1 MEAYFLL
8 IGAVWAFFAACCW
21 QFNFKCGG
29 RFEKTRIPDNSFFR
43 KIYPFKE
50 DPLDPLL
57 YVKLIPFLVCTL
69 VFIAVLIVY
78 IIYWIN
84 PNLLSAFLTSD
95 ICMVVS
101 FSYSFLTSI
110 YVFILQ
116 I

>member
-8 IGAVWAFFAACCW
+8 IGAVWGFFVACGW
-21 QFNFKCGG
+21 QFDFKCGR

-84 PNLLSAFLTSD
+84 PSLLSAFLTSD

-101 FSYSFLTSI
+101 VSYYFLTSI
-110 YVFILQ
+110 YILILQ